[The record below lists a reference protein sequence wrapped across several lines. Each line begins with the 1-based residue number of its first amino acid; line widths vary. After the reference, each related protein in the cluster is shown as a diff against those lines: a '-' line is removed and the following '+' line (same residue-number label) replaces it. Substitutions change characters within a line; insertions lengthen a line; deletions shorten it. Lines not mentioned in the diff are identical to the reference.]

1 MRVRYIIILLLS
13 LSSVVAADAPE
24 ASKPPEATKAEAAA
38 IQEAIK
44 NLGSADFD
52 VREKA
57 NKELAAAGKKAL
69 PFLEAAQKSTTDA
82 EVKTRAG
89 KLMEKIKMED
99 GVVTLPSG
107 LKYKVLKEGAG
118 VSPVATDV
126 VVVHYAGRLENGTEF
141 DSSYKRGQPATFPLN
156 RVIAGWTEGLQLMKP
171 GAKYML
177 IIPSNLAYGNTPPPG
192 SGISAGDTLIFDVE
206 LISVKG
212 K

>member
-1 MRVRYIIILLLS
+1 MLMPSYQRIAWFSMPPPKREPHRRWHLPATSVNSGVGFGRMRVRYIIILLLS

-82 EVKTRAG
+82 
-89 KLMEKIKMED
+89 
-99 GVVTLPSG
+99 
-107 LKYKVLKEGAG
+107 
-118 VSPVATDV
+118 
-126 VVVHYAGRLENGTEF
+126 
-141 DSSYKRGQPATFPLN
+141 
-156 RVIAGWTEGLQLMKP
+156 
-171 GAKYML
+171 
-177 IIPSNLAYGNTPPPG
+177 
-192 SGISAGDTLIFDVE
+192 
-206 LISVKG
+206 
-212 K
+212 